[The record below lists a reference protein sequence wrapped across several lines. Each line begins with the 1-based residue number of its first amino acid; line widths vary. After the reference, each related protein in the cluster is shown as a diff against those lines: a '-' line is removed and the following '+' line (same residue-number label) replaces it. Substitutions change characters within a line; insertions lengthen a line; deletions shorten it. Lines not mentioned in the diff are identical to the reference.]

1 MSDVSAAKPEAA
13 ATDKPVYVPRWLVR
27 TIWIAHRAAYTI
39 TRGRFGLRPSTET
52 QWGMLRLTSVGRR
65 SGRTRVAIVGFI
77 ADGPNLVVPAMNGW
91 AEPDPAWWLN
101 LQAHPETTVELPEG
115 RGRRDVTARAAV
127 GEERDRLWARFLA
140 LNSSAFTDASAALR
154 SKETALVI
162 LEPRAGG
169 ATVAADIP
177 AAEAQSETA
186 GAR

>member
-1 MSDVSAAKPEAA
+1 M
-13 ATDKPVYVPRWLVR
+13 PRWLVR
-27 TIWIAHRAAYTI
+27 TIWIAHRAAYTV

-101 LQAHPETTVELPEG
+101 LQAHPDTTVELPEG

-140 LNSSAFTDASAALR
+140 LKSSAFTDASAALR
-154 SKETALVI
+154 SKETVLVV

-169 ATVAADIP
+169 ATVAAGTTSPPPRLSRRRP
-177 AAEAQSETA
+177 APADAA
-186 GAR
+186 AR